1 MAYLLAVVAVVAV
14 YYVFRFKRQ
23 RDQYRA
29 EVEWLRDVG
38 RRRSDAAWEINP
50 THKIDVVL

>member
-1 MAYLLAVVAVVAV
+1 MAYLIAGIAIYLSV
-14 YYVFRFKRQ
+14 RFKRQ

-29 EVEWLRDVG
+29 EVEWLRDVA

-50 THKIDVVL
+50 TTKIDVVL

>member
-1 MAYLLAVVAVVAV
+1 MAYLIAGIAIYLAV
-14 YYVFRFKRQ
+14 RFKKQ

-29 EVEWLRDVG
+29 EVEWLRDVA

-50 THKIDVVL
+50 TNKINVVL